1 VKAVTARQVRE
12 TGWNVKRIVAKCTF
26 LHRTGEAIDQLGW
39 LVFSSVGLAGI
50 NVREG
55 IDITRQSRVDETK
68 E

>member
-1 VKAVTARQVRE
+1 M
-12 TGWNVKRIVAKCTF
+12 
-26 LHRTGEAIDQLGW
+26 GEAIDQLGW